1 MRAWNLQDCIFVF
14 VGFSVF
20 PLSQFS
26 QFGSKH
32 SFLNSRTTT
41 SQIPVCLPTWIRLG
55 IFENK
60 WKPFANNCT
69 VAMLIVC
76 RWLYRSSGIT
86 RYYGRSNKR
95 STWASTSRA
104 HTAGSQSWRLFFSK
118 AYATRSRHWLWDRRA
133 LEASRRRKHR
143 RRLCL
148 LLRHLA
154 RLHSLQKLHILTRS
168 RLHIMSTCRFP
179 NRIAEFQGCMMWVLC
194 GSFKEPGQLQSSPE
208 AIIFRHFSRDRLKSS
223 PRPQPLRH
231 DPLILSLSLFRL
243 KNPPASPD
251 IIPSISFNSRHLLKI
266 QLRHLLTWSLRCQRA
281 GKTPT
286 AKGAGGMGETCG

>member
-154 RLHSLQKLHILTRS
+154 RLHSLQKPS
-168 RLHIMSTCRFP
+168 YP
-179 NRIAEFQGCMMWVLC
+179 NEI
-194 GSFKEPGQLQSSPE
+194 
-208 AIIFRHFSRDRLKSS
+208 
-223 PRPQPLRH
+223 
-231 DPLILSLSLFRL
+231 
-243 KNPPASPD
+243 
-251 IIPSISFNSRHLLKI
+251 
-266 QLRHLLTWSLRCQRA
+266 
-281 GKTPT
+281 
-286 AKGAGGMGETCG
+286 